1 MEEFESLQQL
11 YERLKEVTQNEL
23 EVKNDLLPYQ
33 PDVVDYIVE
42 QITHMNSVI
51 NNPKTKDRWKPFSIE
66 QHKIEIE
73 RFSYLINTYLRTRVK
88 KIEANAPHLIK
99 LLRTDLDRGLKYL
112 SPLEAKYLDR
122 YSGSIDAYMK
132 NIIKDMPENMQQ
144 FRLANIK
151 RPDKTEYAFVQGITE
166 ATIEDGDAEIR
177 LEPGVCR
184 ILTVSTIVDLLEKG
198 SRQFKLI

>member
-11 YERLKEVTQNEL
+11 YERLVEVTQNEL
-23 EVKNDLLPYQ
+23 ELKNDLLPYQ

-51 NNPKTKDRWKPFSIE
+51 NNPKTKDRWKPFTIE

-88 KIEANAPHLIK
+88 KIEANAPQLIK
-99 LLRTDLDRGLKYL
+99 LLRTDMDRGLKFL

-122 YSGSIDAYMK
+122 YSGSIDTFIK

-151 RPDKTEYAFVQGITE
+151 KMDKTEYAFVQGLTE